1 MAASQV
7 RLLLTH
13 APMPPLL
20 LSIFVLAGAVEL
32 SMTSGNRM
40 PLSPAIP
47 QHATPLSIT
56 PLLRRSI
63 RLPHGMLLSIRLKL
77 TCSILRPQPS
87 LQRPVPSFSHCT
99 EHEAANSRAAV

>member
-20 LSIFVLAGAVEL
+20 LSIFALAAAVEL

-56 PLLRRSI
+56 PLLNTSI
-63 RLPHGMLLSIRLKL
+63 TLPHDMPLSIRRTQAYLQHL
-77 TCSILRPQPS
+77 EATAVVAAASPIL
-87 LQRPVPSFSHCT
+87 LALHGT
-99 EHEAANSRAAV
+99 